1 MAPAPMPGRALRISW
16 RDDRSIGI
24 LRLAMR
30 RSLNAVLL
38 GTFTLRFST
47 GLTGALLVY
56 YLADLEA
63 FGAGREVTAFEV
75 GMLTAAFFLAELI
88 LSPLFGTLS
97 DRLGSRPVMQL
108 GPIFGAV
115 AVVMTALTTDL
126 LLLGTTRWLEGAAA
140 AASIPSILG
149 YIALATS
156 HDEGLRGRT
165 VAQFEAATLAGLG
178 LGLVAAGGLWALLD
192 RNAFYL
198 NAVLYGVS
206 LLIYRYGVTESR
218 AGSTEVAHRE
228 AAELRAGGVAGV
240 AHEFNLGRYRRLLAS
255 PSVWLLAPTWIAVN
269 AFIGAWTSQSIFQLV
284 DERRPG
290 FEDQLLMGG
299 YAPLQVSIGLGVA
312 LVVFFA
318 GLFYWGNRFK
328 RYRRTT
334 IMAIGVAG
342 GLLMVG
348 AAFALNHAETWAAIA
363 RIALGVL
370 AAVGLFVLAGAT
382 PAALGMLADIS
393 EEHPADRGAIMG
405 LYSVFLAVGQVVGSL
420 SGGGAAEW
428 LGVDGL
434 LLVSAGLLLIAL
446 VPLRWLRGSEHLV
459 GLRPGV
465 ARPAAG

>member
-1 MAPAPMPGRALRISW
+1 
-16 RDDRSIGI
+16 
-24 LRLAMR
+24 MR
-30 RSLNAVLL
+30 RSLNAVLI

-56 YLADLEA
+56 YLAELDA
-63 FGAGREVTAFEV
+63 FGAGREVSAVEV
-75 GMLTAAFFLAELI
+75 GMLTATFFLAELV
-88 LSPLFGTLS
+88 LSPIFGILS
-97 DRLGSRPVMQL
+97 DRLGSRPIMQL

-115 AVVMTALTTDL
+115 AVVLTALSTDL
-126 LLLGTTRWLEGAAA
+126 LVLGGTRWLEGAAA

-178 LGLVAAGGLWALLD
+178 LGLVAAGGLWALFARD
-192 RNAFYL
+192 AFYL
-198 NAVLYGVS
+198 NAVLYGIS
-206 LLIYRYGVTESR
+206 FLIYRYGVTESR
-218 AGSTEVAHRE
+218 GGSSAVTHRE
-228 AAELRAGGVAGV
+228 LEELGAGGVAGV
-240 AHEFNLGRYRRLLAS
+240 AHGFGLARYRGVLTS

-299 YAPLQVSIGLGVA
+299 FAPVQVSIGLGVA

-334 IMAIGVAG
+334 IMVIGIAG

-348 AAFALNHAETWAAIA
+348 AAFGLNHGEGWSVFARVGLGLVAAA
-363 RIALGVL
+363 
-370 AAVGLFVLAGAT
+370 GLFVLAGAT

-393 EEHPADRGAIMG
+393 EEHPDDRGVIMG
-405 LYSVFLAVGQVVGSL
+405 LYSVFLAIGQVVGSL
-420 SGGGAAEW
+420 AGGGAAEW
-428 LGVDGL
+428 QGFDGL
-434 LLVSAGLLLIAL
+434 LLVSGALLLIAL

-465 ARPAAG
+465 TRPAAG

>member
-1 MAPAPMPGRALRISW
+1 
-16 RDDRSIGI
+16 
-24 LRLAMR
+24 MR
-30 RSLNAVLL
+30 RSLNAVLI

-75 GMLTAAFFLAELI
+75 GLLTATFYLAELV
-88 LSPLFGTLS
+88 LSPIFGMLS
-97 DRLGSRPVMQL
+97 DRMGSRPVMQF
-108 GPIFGAV
+108 GPIFGAI

-126 LLLGTTRWLEGAAA
+126 FLLGGTRWLEGAAA

-165 VAQFEAATLAGLG
+165 VAKFEAATLAGIG
-178 LGLVAAGGLWALLD
+178 FGLVAAGGLWALLD

-206 LLIYRYGVTESR
+206 FLIYRYGVTESR
-218 AGSTEVAHRE
+218 EGTSAEAQRE
-228 AAELRAGGVAGV
+228 MEEIGAGGVAGV
-240 AHEFNLGRYRRLLAS
+240 ARGFDLERYRVLLTS
-255 PSVWLLAPTWIAVN
+255 RSVWLLAPTWIAVN

-299 YAPLQVSIGLGVA
+299 FAPVQVSIGLGVA
-312 LVVFFA
+312 MLVFFA

-334 IMAIGVAG
+334 IMAIGIAG
-342 GLLMVG
+342 GMLMV
-348 AAFALNHAETWAAIA
+348 AAAVGLNHSESWGAIA
-363 RIALGVL
+363 RIGLGLV
-370 AAVGLFVLAGAT
+370 AAGGLFVLAGAT

-428 LGVDGL
+428 MGVDGL
-434 LLVSAGLLLIAL
+434 LLVSAGLLVVAL
-446 VPLRWLRGSEHLV
+446 LPLRWLRGSEHLV

-465 ARPAAG
+465 PRPAPG